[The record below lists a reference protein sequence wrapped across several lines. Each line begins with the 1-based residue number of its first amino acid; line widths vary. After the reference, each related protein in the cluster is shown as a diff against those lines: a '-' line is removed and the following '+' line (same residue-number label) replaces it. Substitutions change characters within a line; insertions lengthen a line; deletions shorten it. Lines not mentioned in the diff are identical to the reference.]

1 MSMPEMSLVESSNV
15 RAIGHDDDILEL
27 WVEFNDGSIYVYEG
41 VPAVI
46 YEELMDAP
54 SKGSYLNRVIKGN
67 FAYRRS

>member
-1 MSMPEMSLVESSNV
+1 MPEMSLVESSNV